1 MVEGDSEVKVVLC
14 LLVLAMATPSGVV
27 HLLEGI
33 AIGAL
38 VQLHFKEILRRR
50 SQSRDGSCQEV

>member
-1 MVEGDSEVKVVLC
+1 MVAMVEGDSEVKVVLC
-14 LLVLAMATPSGVV
+14 LLVLAIAMPSGVV

-38 VQLHFKEILRRR
+38 GQLHFKEIL
-50 SQSRDGSCQEV
+50 